1 MLTSPILSQ
10 NSSNDNCV
18 VPCATLKNA
27 LIMKTDFEK
36 TKLVLSEARDSIS
49 IMNKLILSQDSLLV
63 IKDGKIEIYKQN
75 ENNYTQVIKLKDD
88 MIGVYEKKYKK
99 EKRLKNIGF
108 GTAGLS
114 ILLSLLIVL

>member
-1 MLTSPILSQ
+1 
-10 NSSNDNCV
+10 
-18 VPCATLKNA
+18 
-27 LIMKTDFEK
+27 MKTDFEK

-88 MIGVYEKKYKK
+88 MIAVYEKKYKK

>member
-18 VPCATLKNA
+18 VPCITLKNA

-88 MIGVYEKKYKK
+88 MIAVYEKKYKK

-108 GTAGLS
+108 STAGLS